1 MGGFLLRR
9 LAGSVA
15 TILLASLVI
24 FILIRLVGDP
34 THLMLPPEATDDDRA
49 LLRQELGLDR
59 PMVVQYATFLFDLL
73 HGDMGESFSYRQPAL
88 SLVIS
93 MLPPS
98 LMLAGAAM
106 LMAVALGVPW
116 GLLAAYRADGW
127 ADRTGRV
134 FAVLGQS
141 GPPFFVGLLLIRLL
155 SVNWRLLPTGGYGDV
170 THLVMPAF
178 ALSWYSAAGLLRL
191 TRASVGEALRSDYIL
206 TARIKGV
213 SDRAVLLCHALRN
226 AALPIITFTSSQFG
240 ILLGSAVS
248 IEAVFAWPGFG
259 KLIVDAISQLD
270 YTVVQA
276 GVVVAA
282 VLFIAINLCTD
293 ILCAVLD
300 PRIRLGS

>member
-24 FILIRLVGDP
+24 FVLIRLVGDP

-73 HGDMGESFSYRQPAL
+73 RGDMGESFSYRQPAL
-88 SLVIS
+88 PLVIS

-116 GLLAAYRADGW
+116 GLLAAYRPDGW

-155 SVNWRLLPTGGYGDV
+155 SVNWRLLPTSGYGDV

-191 TRASVGEALRSDYIL
+191 TRASVTEALRSDYIL

-213 SDRAVLLCHALRN
+213 SDRAVLLRHALRN

-282 VLFIAINLCTD
+282 VLFIVINLCTD
-293 ILCAVLD
+293 ILCAALD

>member
-1 MGGFLLRR
+1 MRR

-24 FILIRLVGDP
+24 FVLIRLVGDP

-73 HGDMGESFSYRQPAL
+73 RGDMGESFSYRQPAL
-88 SLVIS
+88 PLVIS

-116 GLLAAYRADGW
+116 GLLAAYRPDGW

-155 SVNWRLLPTGGYGDV
+155 SVNWRLLPTSGYGDV

-191 TRASVGEALRSDYIL
+191 TRASVTEALRSDYIL

-213 SDRAVLLCHALRN
+213 SDRAVLLRHALRN

-293 ILCAVLD
+293 ILCAALD

>member
-1 MGGFLLRR
+1 
-9 LAGSVA
+9 
-15 TILLASLVI
+15 
-24 FILIRLVGDP
+24 
-34 THLMLPPEATDDDRA
+34 MLPPEATDDDRA

-73 HGDMGESFSYRQPAL
+73 RGDMGESFSYRQPAL
-88 SLVIS
+88 PLVIS

-116 GLLAAYRADGW
+116 GLLAAYRPDGW

-155 SVNWRLLPTGGYGDV
+155 SVNWRLLPTSGYGDV

-191 TRASVGEALRSDYIL
+191 TRASVTEALRSDYIL

-213 SDRAVLLCHALRN
+213 SDRAVLLRHALRN

>member
-24 FILIRLVGDP
+24 FVLIRLVGDP

-73 HGDMGESFSYRQPAL
+73 RGDMGESFSYRQPAL
-88 SLVIS
+88 PLVIS

-116 GLLAAYRADGW
+116 GLLAAYRPDGW

-155 SVNWRLLPTGGYGDV
+155 SVNWRLLPTSGYGDV

-191 TRASVGEALRSDYIL
+191 TRASVTEALRSDYIL

-213 SDRAVLLCHALRN
+213 SDRAVLLRHALRN

-293 ILCAVLD
+293 ILCAALD